1 MTSLAR
7 RSVIALGAALA
18 IAAPFASAAPASAE
32 TKLKMVLNW
41 KYQGPQGVFF
51 LADDRGYFKA
61 AGLDMTIDQGN
72 GSGAPIPLV
81 ANGTYDVGFGDINAL
96 IQFASKKP
104 EDAPI
109 AVYVMFNQPP
119 FTIAVK
125 ADSPI
130 KTPKDLEG
138 KTLGGSTNDAALKLF
153 PAFCKITKIDCSKV
167 SITNMQPNLREQ
179 MLMQGQ
185 IDGAFGYVNTIRFS
199 AKLIGVDVDKQLRF
213 INYGDYGMDLYSN
226 AIIVSKKL
234 AKDNPAAVRGL
245 VAAINHGV
253 EDALKEPDAAVA
265 AVAKREP
272 LIKVPVER
280 ERFDATLKLEM
291 NHPEIAKIG
300 LGNVDMSRLKRSIDI
315 LVEANDLP
323 RTPAPEEIFTPA
335 FLPPVEEL
343 PKKLF

>member
-7 RSVIALGAALA
+7 RSVIALAAGLA
-18 IAAPFASAAPASAE
+18 LAAPFASAAPASAE

-41 KYQGPQGVFF
+41 KYQGPQGAFF

-61 AGLDMTIDQGN
+61 AGLEMTIDQGN

-96 IQFASKKP
+96 IQFAAIKP

-153 PAFCKITKIDCSKV
+153 PAFCKVAKIDCTKI
-167 SITNMQPNLREQ
+167 SITNMAPNLREQ

-185 IDGAFGYVNTIRFS
+185 VEGVFGYVNTIRFS
-199 AKLIGVDVDKQLRF
+199 AKLIGVDPDKQLRF

-226 AIIVSKKL
+226 GIIVSKKL
-234 AKDNPAAVRGL
+234 VKEKPEVVRGF
-245 VAAINHGV
+245 VR
-253 EDALKEPDAAVA
+253 ALNKAVIDSLKA
-265 AVAKREP
+265 PKMAVNAVLKREP
-272 LIKVPVER
+272 LIKFDVEL
-280 ERFDATLKLEM
+280 ERMDATLKDEM
-291 NHPEIAKIG
+291 NHPEIARIG
-300 LGNVDMSRLKRSIDI
+300 LGNVDDERLKRSIDI
-315 LVEANDLP
+315 LVEASALP
-323 RTPAPEEIFTPA
+323 RTPKIEEIFTRA
-335 FLPPVEEL
+335 FLPPAAEL
-343 PKKLF
+343 PKTLF

>member
-18 IAAPFASAAPASAE
+18 IAPLANAAPAFAE

-41 KYQGPQGVFF
+41 KYQGPQGPFF

-61 AGLDMTIDQGN
+61 AGLEVAMDQGN

-96 IQFASKKP
+96 IQFAAKKP

-109 AVYVMFNQPP
+109 AVYVVFNQPP

-125 ADSPI
+125 ADGPI

-153 PAFCKITKIDCSKV
+153 PAFCKITKIDCSKI

-179 MLMQGQ
+179 MLMKGQ

-245 VAAINHGV
+245 VAAINHGI
-253 EDALKEPDAAVA
+253 EDALKDPDAAVA

-280 ERFDATLKLEM
+280 ERLDATLKLEM

-315 LVEANDLP
+315 LVEANNLP
-323 RTPAPEEIFTPA
+323 RTPTPEEIFTPA
-335 FLPPVEEL
+335 FLPPADER